1 MKLGIGTVQ
10 FGCDYGISNKNG
22 QTKLADIEKILQFA
36 LEHNIDV
43 IDTAQAYG
51 TSESVLGNF
60 DLSKFKV
67 VTKVLENGSLY
78 DSLEKLKLD
87 KVYALLLHHEGLIND
102 NSWKVLQKYKSENL
116 VKKIGISV
124 YSPKVLNN
132 IIDNYNI
139 DIVQIPFNIL
149 DQRFTDILPKLK
161 EKNIEVHSRSTFL
174 QGLLLMDTKD
184 INPYFNE
191 IVGLLKRLPTDKLH
205 TAIQFVKN
213 NKYIDKMIVGTTN
226 VKEFQEIYDNY
237 LKNDVHINYSEFRL
251 DDEKYVN
258 PSNWRLI

>member
-1 MKLGIGTVQ
+1 
-10 FGCDYGISNKNG
+10 
-22 QTKLADIEKILQFA
+22 
-36 LEHNIDV
+36 
-43 IDTAQAYG
+43 
-51 TSESVLGNF
+51 
-60 DLSKFKV
+60 
-67 VTKVLENGSLY
+67 
-78 DSLEKLKLD
+78 
-87 KVYALLLHHEGLIND
+87 
-102 NSWKVLQKYKSENL
+102 
-116 VKKIGISV
+116 
-124 YSPKVLNN
+124 
-132 IIDNYNI
+132 
-139 DIVQIPFNIL
+139 
-149 DQRFTDILPKLK
+149 
-161 EKNIEVHSRSTFL
+161 
-174 QGLLLMDTKD
+174 MDTKD